1 MPDNP
6 NDDAAAGAGL
16 EGGRRYSDRAG
27 RTERCVEA
35 IPRIGDKLLAT
46 AALRHPTRGPR
57 PLASDRFRIER
68 PLSDSDAVPARR
80 PLRTGTPHGYPPI
93 VLSRLRSGLR
103 SDAHVIARKRF
114 PPDEPRKTGIRSV
127 RTARWAAPR
136 GGLSIVDTCLL
147 AHVRR
152 HAHMIAGSRLAP
164 HEALKTGVGT
174 VSAISCAHERLPDAT
189 GVAAATVNLRA
200 RPACTAAGGARRR
213 RRRRLARAAR
223 AAAEGRGAV
232 PATAAPRSRAAE
244 RLRSGRATGAE
255 GRIHIHKRRNPKA
268 WDRIEPGHLG
278 FAAAAFAAAKRSGAV
293 PTTGVGGGK
302 RRLYGKEQER
312 QYEPRAHVSS
322 VHDFHPLWLSGPSR
336 RRIAS
341 SSVPRRSTRRPSPL
355 LPYNHQ
361 RRRRESGSALILDI
375 CARNNLPEL
384 AFSDRLSRS
393 EARPQRRLR
402 GDAVARPGFR

>member
-1 MPDNP
+1 M
-6 NDDAAAGAGL
+6 
-16 EGGRRYSDRAG
+16 EVISS
-27 RTERCVEA
+27 
-35 IPRIGDKLLAT
+35 IGDNLLAT

-164 HEALKTGVGT
+164 HEALKTGVGA

-255 GRIHIHKRRNPKA
+255 GRIHVRKRRNPKA

-293 PTTGVGGGK
+293 PTTGVGGGD
-302 RRLYGKEQER
+302 RGLYGKKQER
-312 QYEPRAHVSS
+312 QYEPRAQSSS
-322 VHDFHPLWLSGPSR
+322 VHD
-336 RRIAS
+336 IAS
-341 SSVPRRSTRRPSPL
+341 SVAIRTFAAAHRFVFGSAPKYAGPPSPL
-355 LPYNHQ
+355 LTGKHQ
-361 RRRRESGSALILDI
+361 RRRRGLEPRARNTWKKRGMAGAGTSSHARESGPSRPPTTDVRTGQVVASANTRVKS
-375 CARNNLPEL
+375 A
-384 AFSDRLSRS
+384 A
-393 EARPQRRLR
+393 
-402 GDAVARPGFR
+402 